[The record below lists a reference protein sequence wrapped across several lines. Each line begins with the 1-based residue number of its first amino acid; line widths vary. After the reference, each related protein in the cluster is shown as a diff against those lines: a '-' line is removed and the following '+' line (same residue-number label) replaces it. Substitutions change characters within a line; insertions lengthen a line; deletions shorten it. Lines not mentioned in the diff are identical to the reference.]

1 MSPAVCKSDNVRPSA
16 VADQF
21 DFWASATTTPKR
33 TALDN
38 LTLRIHHCFN
48 CGNDTAFIGQGDG
61 YDWRYWLRCRNCK
74 SCQKYLSH
82 NAVQFLIVCDT
93 AITSGTSIETIR
105 AACSDARGKV
115 TGPLAVALDILG
127 GDESS

>member
-1 MSPAVCKSDNVRPSA
+1 MM
-16 VADQF
+16 DQF

-48 CGNDTAFIGQGDG
+48 CGNDTAIVGQGDG
-61 YDWRYWLRCRNCK
+61 CDWRYWLRCRNCK
-74 SCQKYLSH
+74 SNQKYLSH

-93 AITSGTSIETIR
+93 SIETIR
-105 AACSDARGKV
+105 AACSNARGKV
-115 TGPLAVALDILG
+115 TGPLGVALDLIAG
-127 GDESS
+127 RDP